1 MSVVS
6 FGSRNSLP
14 GGLGSCLEKKE
25 TSLSSCIGKILILG
39 ASFLTVCFITCA
51 VVINPLFAPLL
62 VGVVAMA
69 ILGVKLIEKPAKL
82 EDKRPA
88 LEDKRPAE
96 VMPADF
102 SSRPRAVVENRPVG
116 LRNASNN
123 CWANSMLQFLMNIP
137 NYSNVI
143 FAGEETSLTVNMRR
157 YLEAMRE
164 KEAVSKKVNTQEIRS
179 FLSSEQR
186 THISGSF
193 ERQEDVS
200 EALECIFQEAYIYNQ
215 LVEAF
220 LGEPF
225 VERGV
230 GSPFIGLSFGRAGEN
245 KPFADHISQYFDFE
259 TDEYMRRLR
268 KFQGGAPDDFIVKQE
283 RFYRQDIRDTGE
295 VIQGKHMQKIDI
307 PERYML
313 PAEYTTD
320 ETEDTPYECDT
331 FINHIGTGINSGHYV
346 AYVKKKNAQ
355 GKVSFWECNDSHITE
370 ISERKF
376 FSKMKEAYF
385 LHFKKV

>member
-1 MSVVS
+1 
-6 FGSRNSLP
+6 
-14 GGLGSCLEKKE
+14 
-25 TSLSSCIGKILILG
+25 
-39 ASFLTVCFITCA
+39 
-51 VVINPLFAPLL
+51 
-62 VGVVAMA
+62 VVAMA

-143 FAGEETSLTVNMRR
+143 FARRETSLTVNMRR
-157 YLEAMRE
+157 YLEAERE
-164 KEAVSKKVNTQEIRS
+164 KEKVSKKVNTQEIRS
-179 FLSSEQR
+179 FLSREGR
-186 THISGSF
+186 THIDRSSH
-193 ERQEDVS
+193 RQEDVS
-200 EALECIFQEAYIYNQ
+200 EALEYIFEEAHIYNPLLEAY
-215 LVEAF
+215 
-220 LGEPF
+220 LGKPF
-225 VERGV
+225 VEAPV
-230 GSPFIGLSFGRAGEN
+230 GSPFIGLSLARAGEN
-245 KPFADHISQYFDFE
+245 APFAAHISQYFDFE
-259 TDEYMRRLR
+259 TDEHMRRLR

-283 RFYRQDIRDTGE
+283 RFYREDIRDTGE
-295 VIQGKHMQKIDI
+295 VIQGKHMQKIDV

-313 PAEYTTD
+313 PADYTTD

-355 GKVSFWECNDSHITE
+355 GKVSFWECNDSHVTE

-376 FSKMKEAYF
+376 FRKMKEAYF